1 MDAKM
6 TLLLFPTMCKTS
18 CLMFWSSGGIF
29 SSAQTFNMTPPSDS
43 DLFEKYEP
51 GIKISVVPVKRG
63 E

>member
-1 MDAKM
+1 
-6 TLLLFPTMCKTS
+6 
-18 CLMFWSSGGIF
+18 MFWSSEGIF
-29 SSAQTFNMTPPSDS
+29 SSAQTFNTTPRSDS

>member
-1 MDAKM
+1 MA
-6 TLLLFPTMCKTS
+6 LLFPTMCKTS
-18 CLMFWSSGGIF
+18 CLMFWSSEGIF
-29 SSAQTFNMTPPSDS
+29 SSAQTFNTTPRSDS